1 MAGGEIMSQ
10 IDFFC
15 WIILGAS
22 AGTSVLALIG
32 ILSPKFKDT
41 FFQCF
46 SLCMVAFAGF
56 VVTLQI
62 YIHGIAQIS
71 GIAFEALAIFIYS
84 FATALKYWR
93 VKNGTT

>member
-1 MAGGEIMSQ
+1 MAGGEIMSD

-15 WIILGAS
+15 WIILAAS
-22 AGTSVLALIG
+22 SGTSILAVMG

-41 FFQCF
+41 FFQCA
-46 SLCMVAFAGF
+46 SLCLVAFGGF

-71 GIAFEALAIFIYS
+71 GLALEALAIFLYS
-84 FATALKYWR
+84 LATALKYWR